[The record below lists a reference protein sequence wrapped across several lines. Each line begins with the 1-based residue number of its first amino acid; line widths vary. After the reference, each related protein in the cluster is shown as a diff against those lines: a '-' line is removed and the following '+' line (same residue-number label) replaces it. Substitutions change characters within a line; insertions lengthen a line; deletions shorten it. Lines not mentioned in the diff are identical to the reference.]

1 MAGLA
6 IVLTILA
13 SAIIAGDESIERLL
27 HPLDAGGLAGL
38 DLRLPAERPLGDR
51 APKWR
56 FRFRIWHTEAELNM
70 RNGPKFAGISEALP

>member
-38 DLRLPAERPLGDR
+38 DLRLPAALGDR

-56 FRFRIWHTEAELNM
+56 FRFRIRHTETELNM